1 MHILD
6 AHGGLSEG
14 WFTPIVIW
22 ITVLNMTV
30 GITGARQKMRELLA
44 SMSTGK
50 SSEIFN
56 YNKLQIII
64 FTTIS
69 H

>member
-44 SMSTGK
+44 SMSTG
-50 SSEIFN
+50 
-56 YNKLQIII
+56 
-64 FTTIS
+64 
-69 H
+69 